1 MSVFKDKRVLITGGT
16 GSFGHAIVPR
26 LLKSGA
32 EKIIVFSRD
41 EMKQWEMAQK
51 FPNKVGYFIGDVRDK
66 ERLCQAFRGV
76 DIVIHAAATKI
87 VPAAEYN
94 PFECIKTNV
103 NGAMNVIQAAIEQE
117 VEKVIA
123 LSTDKASSPANLY
136 GATKLISDKVF
147 VSANGSLAGGL
158 KTKFSVVRY
167 GNVLGS
173 RGSIVPLFVKQ
184 RKQGK
189 ITITDPK
196 MTRFILTLDQGID
209 LVETALDSM
218 VGGEIYV
225 KKIPSMN
232 LVDIANALA
241 PHCTIDYIGIR
252 PGEKLHEQMISVEE
266 APYTYFYRD
275 HYRILPQ
282 IHDWYLDKNRIADG
296 IPVEQKFKYSSD
308 TNSEWLNGK
317 EFLKILRTLNME
329 F

>member
-32 EKIIVFSRD
+32 EKVIVFSRD
-41 EMKQWEMAQK
+41 EMKQWDMAQRFSK
-51 FPNKVGYFIGDVRDK
+51 NVGYFIGDVRDRD
-66 ERLCQAFRGV
+66 RLSQAFRGV

-103 NGAMNVIQAAIEQE
+103 NGAMNVIQAAIDQE
-117 VEKVIA
+117 VESVIA

-167 GNVLGS
+167 GNVVGS
-173 RGSIVPLFVKQ
+173 RGSIVPLFLKQ
-184 RKQGK
+184 REQGK
-189 ITITDPK
+189 ITITDPG

-209 LVETALDSM
+209 LVETALETM

-225 KKIPSMN
+225 KKIPSMK
-232 LVDIANALA
+232 LMDIARTLA
-241 PHCTIDYIGIR
+241 PDADIDIIGIR
-252 PGEKLHEQMISVEE
+252 PGEKLHEQMIAVEE
-266 APYTYFYRD
+266 APYTYFYKE

-282 IHDWYLDKNRIADG
+282 IHDWYRDESRIAG
-296 IPVEQKFKYSSD
+296 GAPVEPTFKYSSD
-308 TNSEWLNGK
+308 TNSEWLSRNG
-317 EFLKILRTLNME
+317 FLEILKTLNVE
-329 F
+329 I